1 MSHIITRQSG
11 SHGSL
16 SFSFPSRMELFGSI
30 LWGSRDLNDAPT
42 PTAISWRVPL
52 KLVDQVR
59 FRALTQGEPGPFP
72 LYLYSSPDAIT
83 NTTQIFPRPHIVCTC
98 DDASTRD
105 LGALWAERLS
115 LSNFFFPRLH
125 KLVLEVRSCGSIP
138 VRSSP
143 GIDVAD
149 ACLPRLPQ

>member
-1 MSHIITRQSG
+1 MSHIVTKQSL

-16 SFSFPSRMELFGSI
+16 SFSFPSRMELLGGI

-42 PTAISWRVPL
+42 STAVSWRVPL

-59 FRALTQGEPGPFP
+59 FRALAQGEPGPFP

-83 NTTQIFPRPHIVCTC
+83 NTAQILLRPHTACTR
-98 DDASTRD
+98 DDTSIRD

-125 KLVLEVRSCGSIP
+125 TLVLEVRSCGSIL

-149 ACLPRLPQ
+149 ACLPRLSQ